1 LTGFG
6 HRGAH
11 HPHATRALSGL
22 GASFGLKK
30 RGLPALLSAAR
41 KAHRSVMEH
50 LTALDATFLEVE
62 DSDPHVNLAI
72 AAVSIVAGPVPPY
85 DELVAA
91 FAERVREIPRCTQVL
106 RIHPFD
112 LGSPEWVEDPHF
124 DISHHL
130 HRAALPEPGDDAELF
145 QMIANVMQHRLDR
158 ERPLWECW
166 IIEGLADDRWAIL
179 MKLHHCIADG
189 IATTQ
194 MLAKLSDSAGGDTFA
209 KHIRAAKESDR
220 PALRLPPISLNPKTW
235 LGGVWRTA
243 AAAANA
249 AEHAAIGVAEL
260 TAGLL
265 STPPESSLTG
275 PVTTMRRYAAARV
288 KLADMQKVSRA
299 FDVTLNDV
307 ALAAITDSYRSLLLG
322 RGEQPHHDSLRTL
335 VPVSVRSMK
344 DFHRTDNQVSAML
357 PLLPIDE
364 ADPVKQLEL
373 VHSRLTT
380 AKGSG
385 QREGATAFLAAVNS
399 APFTLSAWT
408 MRMLTRLP
416 QHAITALATNV
427 PGPRDR
433 QQVMGR
439 EVLETLPV
447 PPIALQLRTGIAMV
461 SYADSFVFGITG
473 DHDAAPDLDQ
483 LAAGIEQAV
492 ARLVSLSG
500 TRRRKGRRTKAV
512 QSA

>member
-1 LTGFG
+1 V
-6 HRGAH
+6 
-11 HPHATRALSGL
+11 
-22 GASFGLKK
+22 
-30 RGLPALLSAAR
+30 
-41 KAHRSVMEH
+41 VMEH
-50 LTALDATFLEVE
+50 LSALDASFLEAE

-72 AAVSIVAGPVPPY
+72 AGVSIVAGPVPRQ

-91 FAERVREIPRCTQVL
+91 FAERVAEVPRCMQVL
-106 RIHPFD
+106 RIHHLD
-112 LGSPEWVEDPHF
+112 LGSPEWVDDPHF
-124 DISHHL
+124 DISHHV
-130 HRAALPEPGDDAELF
+130 HRVALPEPGDDAELF
-145 QMIANVMQHRLDR
+145 NLIATVMQPRLDR

-166 IIEGLADDRWAIL
+166 IIEGLTDNRWAIL

-194 MLAKLSDSAGGDTFA
+194 LLAKLSDSRGGDTFA
-209 KHIRAAKESDR
+209 KKIRAAKDSDG
-220 PALRLPPISLNPKTW
+220 PQLHLPSMSTNPLTW
-235 LGGVWRTA
+235 VGGLWRTVI
-243 AAAANA
+243 AAANA
-249 AEHAAIGVAEL
+249 AEQTAVGAAEL

-265 STPPESSLTG
+265 SSRPESSLTG
-275 PVTTMRRYAAARV
+275 PVTTMRRYTAARV
-288 KLADMQKVSRA
+288 RLADLQKVSRV

-307 ALAAITDSYRSLLLG
+307 ALAAITDSYRRLLLS

-380 AKGSG
+380 AKASG
-385 QREGATAFLAAVNS
+385 QREGATAFLAAFNS
-399 APFTLSAWT
+399 VPFTLSAWT
-408 MRMLTRLP
+408 MRMLIRLP
-416 QHAITALATNV
+416 QHAVTALATNV
-427 PGPRDR
+427 PGPRSR
-433 QQVMGR
+433 QRLMGR
-439 EVLETLPV
+439 EVLEVLPV

-473 DHDAAPDLDQ
+473 DHDAAPDLDR
-483 LAAGIEQAV
+483 LAAGIEHAV
-492 ARLVSLSG
+492 AQLVVASR
-500 TRRRKGRRTKAV
+500 THRRKARRTKAV